1 MRMLI
6 GGKLYQSGKVSMLET
21 GLKGQAYRN
30 TFDALSHGATK
41 GFKRNRNSHYEI
53 IKKIVPLKVQAH
65 PLMNL

>member
-1 MRMLI
+1 MIHFQLRF
-6 GGKLYQSGKVSMLET
+6 
-21 GLKGQAYRN
+21 KGQAYRN
-30 TFDALSHGATK
+30 IFDALPRGATK